1 MKPTLDNID
10 KWFFDSLEGNL
21 STEQQELL
29 SQFIAQHPEL
39 ELEQEAWA
47 QSSFEV
53 KPITF
58 EPKAAL
64 YRKKQWGY
72 KPIAAASLLLLLFS
86 GSYFYFS
93 ATRKN
98 DTQAHQAKA
107 SSKTKRQL
115 LTNTFNRVA
124 SLSTSRISNASTT
137 SSNSINSISSTTP
150 LSSINANFVTTP
162 TLSAIHNSSTH
173 STTPTLSSFGNTSR
187 ETLNSTNLTA
197 TNLTISSQP
206 SSIGSSSNMPFL
218 APSKI
223 TGYRTDLRFEAL
235 AGIETALNG
244 VKTNSLPKLQRFS
257 QFAQKELGLSNNQTY
272 DLLLPGKSNID
283 ANISSVGTLSQTR
296 FQSMSSART
305 GTEIAQG
312 MLGQQMSLDGYARKL
327 RAGFGIQGNYKQ
339 FAGGA
344 ITDYEIGLVAAPK
357 IAVTRQ
363 IILEPA
369 ARLRM
374 GARHAA
380 ADKLQQLSFI
390 EFENSDL
397 REVQVDTAFSVG
409 RRLFYKDLDFS
420 LAIQTP
426 IFFASAQLENAFAHF
441 DYAMG
446 NNLNPSNSRA
456 PQQLTLAI
464 GTQYA
469 SRNEK
474 MRISP
479 YFIYT
484 NNRLQTQYYAGAQ
497 ININKWQLGL
507 SVANNQQ
514 YQASLGFIGKHSA
527 LLLQSTQHQLLS
539 LNAPSYLH
547 QITLR
552 IYSQN
557 SRQARRYISL

>member
-10 KWFFDSLEGNL
+10 QWFFDSLEGNL

-29 SQFIAQHPEL
+29 AQFIAQHPEL
-39 ELEQEAWA
+39 ELEQEAWT
-47 QSSFEV
+47 QSSFEA

-58 EPKAAL
+58 EPKTAL

-72 KPIAAASLLLLLFS
+72 KPFAAAALLLLLFS

-93 ATRKN
+93 ANKN
-98 DTQAHQAKA
+98 SVTPAHQAKA
-107 SSKTKRQL
+107 SSKTKRQSSVKA
-115 LTNTFNRVA
+115 FA
-124 SLSTSRISNASTT
+124 SLSSLINSNSSKNSNTSISETSTGLSNSFKNPTASVIDNSSTT
-137 SSNSINSISSTTP
+137 SSTP
-150 LSSINANFVTTP
+150 SF
-162 TLSAIHNSSTH
+162 
-173 STTPTLSSFGNTSR
+173 SSFTTTSS
-187 ETLNSTNLTA
+187 ESLNSTNSTA
-197 TNLTISSQP
+197 ANLTISSQP
-206 SSIGSSSNMPFL
+206 STIESSSTIPFL

-223 TGYRTDLRFEAL
+223 TGYRTDLRFETL
-235 AGIETALNG
+235 GEIPTELNG
-244 VKTNSLPKLQRFS
+244 VKNNSLPKLQRLS

-272 DLLLPGKSNID
+272 DILIPGKSNID

-296 FQSMSSART
+296 FQSMSIART
-305 GTEIAQG
+305 GTEMAQG
-312 MLGQQMSLDGYARKL
+312 MLGQQMSLDGYARTL

-339 FAGGA
+339 FAGAA
-344 ITDYEIGLVAAPK
+344 ISDYEIGLIAAPK
-357 IAVTRQ
+357 IALTRQ

-374 GARHAA
+374 GARYAV
-380 ADKLQQLSFI
+380 ADKLQPLSFI

-397 REVQVDTAFSVG
+397 REVQIDTAFSIG

-426 IFFASAQLENAFAHF
+426 IFFASAQLENALAHF
-441 DYAMG
+441 DYTMG

>member
-1 MKPTLDNID
+1 
-10 KWFFDSLEGNL
+10 
-21 STEQQELL
+21 
-29 SQFIAQHPEL
+29 
-39 ELEQEAWA
+39 
-47 QSSFEV
+47 
-53 KPITF
+53 
-58 EPKAAL
+58 
-64 YRKKQWGY
+64 
-72 KPIAAASLLLLLFS
+72 
-86 GSYFYFS
+86 
-93 ATRKN
+93 
-98 DTQAHQAKA
+98 
-107 SSKTKRQL
+107 
-115 LTNTFNRVA
+115 
-124 SLSTSRISNASTT
+124 
-137 SSNSINSISSTTP
+137 
-150 LSSINANFVTTP
+150 
-162 TLSAIHNSSTH
+162 
-173 STTPTLSSFGNTSR
+173 
-187 ETLNSTNLTA
+187 
-197 TNLTISSQP
+197 
-206 SSIGSSSNMPFL
+206 MPFL
-218 APSKI
+218 TPSKI
-223 TGYRTDLRFEAL
+223 TGYRTDMRFEAL
-235 AGIETALNG
+235 AGIETELNG
-244 VKTNSLPKLQRFS
+244 VKNNSLPKLQRIS

-305 GTEIAQG
+305 NTEIAQG

-344 ITDYEIGLVAAPK
+344 ITDYEIGVVAAPK

-527 LLLQSTQHQLLS
+527 LFLQSTQHQLLS

>member
-1 MKPTLDNID
+1 MKPTLENID

-21 STEQQELL
+21 STDQQELL
-29 SQFIAQHPEL
+29 AQFIAQNPEL

-47 QSSFEV
+47 QSSFEA

-58 EPKAAL
+58 EPKSAL

-72 KPIAAASLLLLLFS
+72 KPFAAAALLLLLFS

-93 ATRKN
+93 ANKN
-98 DTQAHQAKA
+98 SVTPAHQAKA
-107 SSKTKRQL
+107 SSKTKRQSS
-115 LTNTFNRVA
+115 VKASA
-124 SLSTSRISNASTT
+124 SLSSLINSNSSKNFNSSVSETSTVLSNSFKTPTALVIDNSSTT
-137 SSNSINSISSTTP
+137 SSTPSFSSFAAASIESLNTSNPTANTITAAENTVSSK
-150 LSSINANFVTTP
+150 LSLIG
-162 TLSAIHNSSTH
+162 NSS
-173 STTPTLSSFGNTSR
+173 
-187 ETLNSTNLTA
+187 A
-197 TNLTISSQP
+197 
-206 SSIGSSSNMPFL
+206 MPFL

-244 VKTNSLPKLQRFS
+244 VKNNSLPKLQRFS

-283 ANISSVGTLSQTR
+283 ATISSVGTLSQTR
-296 FQSMSSART
+296 FQSMSLART

-339 FAGGA
+339 FAGAA
-344 ITDYEIGLVAAPK
+344 ITDYEIGLIAAPK

-409 RRLFYKDLDFS
+409 SRLFYKDLDFS

>member
-1 MKPTLDNID
+1 MKPTLENID

-21 STEQQELL
+21 STDQQELL
-29 SQFIAQHPEL
+29 AQFIAQNPEL

-47 QSSFEV
+47 QSSFEA

-58 EPKAAL
+58 EPKSAL

-72 KPIAAASLLLLLFS
+72 KPFAAAALLLLLFS

-93 ATRKN
+93 ANKN
-98 DTQAHQAKA
+98 SVTPAHQAKA
-107 SSKTKRQL
+107 SSKTKRQ
-115 LTNTFNRVA
+115 TSVKASA
-124 SLSTSRISNASTT
+124 SLSSLINSNSSKNFNSSVSETSTVLSNSFKTPTALVIDNSSTT
-137 SSNSINSISSTTP
+137 SSTP
-150 LSSINANFVTTP
+150 SF
-162 TLSAIHNSSTH
+162 
-173 STTPTLSSFGNTSR
+173 SSFAAASIESLNTSNPTANTITAA
-187 ETLNSTNLTA
+187 ENTVSSKLSLT
-197 TNLTISSQP
+197 
-206 SSIGSSSNMPFL
+206 GSSSAMPFL

-244 VKTNSLPKLQRFS
+244 VKNNSLPKLQRFS

-283 ANISSVGTLSQTR
+283 ATISSVGTLSQTR
-296 FQSMSSART
+296 FQSMSLART

-339 FAGGA
+339 FAGAA
-344 ITDYEIGLVAAPK
+344 ITDYEIGLIAAPK

-369 ARLRM
+369 VRLRM

-397 REVQVDTAFSVG
+397 REVQVDTAFSLG

>member
-1 MKPTLDNID
+1 MIPTLDNID
-10 KWFFDSLEGNL
+10 QWFFDSLEGNL

-29 SQFIAQHPEL
+29 DQFIAQHPEL
-39 ELEQEAWA
+39 ELEQEAWS
-47 QSSFEV
+47 QSAFEAN
-53 KPITF
+53 PITF
-58 EPKAAL
+58 EPKSAL

-72 KPIAAASLLLLLFS
+72 KPFAAAALLLLLFG
-86 GSYFYFS
+86 GSYFYF
-93 ATRKN
+93 TFNKN
-98 DTQAHQAKA
+98 TISKAQQAKA
-107 SSKTKRQL
+107 ASNTKPQTSSKTS
-115 LTNTFNRVA
+115 NTSA
-124 SLSTSRISNASTT
+124 SLSAMNNSAQPEN
-137 SSNSINSISSTTP
+137 SNSSANSILSIPETPTILSNPFTTIANQVILNPTNAAVSSTLSTP
-150 LSSINANFVTTP
+150 R
-162 TLSAIHNSSTH
+162 
-173 STTPTLSSFGNTSR
+173 NTNI
-187 ETLNSTNLTA
+187 L
-197 TNLTISSQP
+197 
-206 SSIGSSSNMPFL
+206 PFL
-218 APSKI
+218 TPAKI

-235 AGIETALNG
+235 AGLESDING
-244 VKTNSLPKLQRFS
+244 SKKNSLPTLQRFS
-257 QFAQKELGLSNNQTY
+257 QFAQKELGLSNNQSY
-272 DLLLPGKSNID
+272 DLLMPGKSNID

-305 GTEIAQG
+305 GTEMAQG

-327 RAGFGIQGNYKQ
+327 RAGLGIQGNYKQ
-339 FAGGA
+339 FAGA
-344 ITDYEIGLVAAPK
+344 AVSDYEIGLIAAPK
-357 IAVTRQ
+357 IALTRQ

-374 GARHAA
+374 GARYTAA
-380 ADKLQQLSFI
+380 EQLQQLSFI
-390 EFENSDL
+390 EFENADL
-397 REVQVDTAFSVG
+397 REVQIDTAFSVG

-426 IFFASAQLENAFAHF
+426 IFFASAQLENAFAHY

-446 NNLNPSNSRA
+446 NDLNPSNSRA

-497 ININKWQLGL
+497 FNINKWQLGL

-514 YQASLGFIGKHSA
+514 YQASVGFFGKHSA
-527 LLLQSTQHQLLS
+527 LLLQSTQHQLLT

-557 SRQARRYISL
+557 SRKARRYISL

>member
-10 KWFFDSLEGNL
+10 QWFFDSLEGNL

-29 SQFIAQHPEL
+29 AQFIAQHPEL

-47 QSSFEV
+47 QSSFEA

-64 YRKKQWGY
+64 YRNKQWSY
-72 KPIAAASLLLLLFS
+72 KSFAAAALLLFLFS

-93 ATRKN
+93 SDRNAITP
-98 DTQAHQAKA
+98 THQAKA
-107 SSKTKRQL
+107 TSKTTRQSSSKTG
-115 LTNTFNRVA
+115 NA
-124 SLSTSRISNASTT
+124 SSSLPSSRNSNASLIP
-137 SSNSINSISSTTP
+137 SASINSYSPITLSSSIHSNSFTNPTISENASG
-150 LSSINANFVTTP
+150 LHFSSINTSTTEHQNS
-162 TLSAIHNSSTH
+162 TTSLISSNLSST
-173 STTPTLSSFGNTSR
+173 SNTITL
-187 ETLNSTNLTA
+187 
-197 TNLTISSQP
+197 
-206 SSIGSSSNMPFL
+206 PFL
-218 APSKI
+218 APSNI
-223 TGYRTDLRFEAL
+223 TGYRTDLRFESL

-244 VKTNSLPKLQRFS
+244 VKNNSLPQLQRLS

-272 DLLLPGKSNID
+272 DLLMPGKSNID

-296 FQSMSSART
+296 FQSMSMART
-305 GTEIAQG
+305 GTELAQG

-339 FAGGA
+339 FAGAA
-344 ITDYEIGLVAAPK
+344 ITDYEIGLIAAPK
-357 IAVTRQ
+357 IALTRQ

-374 GARHAA
+374 GARYAA

-390 EFENSDL
+390 ELENSDL
-397 REVQVDTAFSVG
+397 REVQIDTAFSVG

-426 IFFASAQLENAFAHF
+426 IFFASAQIENALAHF

-446 NNLNPSNSRA
+446 NNLNPTNSRA

-514 YQASLGFIGKHSA
+514 YQASVGFIGKHSA

>member
-1 MKPTLDNID
+1 MH
-10 KWFFDSLEGNL
+10 F
-21 STEQQELL
+21 
-29 SQFIAQHPEL
+29 
-39 ELEQEAWA
+39 
-47 QSSFEV
+47 
-53 KPITF
+53 
-58 EPKAAL
+58 
-64 YRKKQWGY
+64 
-72 KPIAAASLLLLLFS
+72 
-86 GSYFYFS
+86 
-93 ATRKN
+93 
-98 DTQAHQAKA
+98 
-107 SSKTKRQL
+107 
-115 LTNTFNRVA
+115 LT
-124 SLSTSRISNASTT
+124 
-137 SSNSINSISSTTP
+137 
-150 LSSINANFVTTP
+150 
-162 TLSAIHNSSTH
+162 
-173 STTPTLSSFGNTSR
+173 
-187 ETLNSTNLTA
+187 
-197 TNLTISSQP
+197 
-206 SSIGSSSNMPFL
+206 
-218 APSKI
+218 PSKI

-235 AGIETALNG
+235 AGITTELNG
-244 VKTNSLPKLQRFS
+244 AKNNYLPKLQRIS

-305 GTEIAQG
+305 GTEMAQG

-339 FAGGA
+339 FAGAA
-344 ITDYEIGLVAAPK
+344 ITDYEIGLIAAPK
-357 IAVTRQ
+357 IALTRQ

-374 GARHAA
+374 GARYAA

-397 REVQVDTAFSVG
+397 REVQIDTAYSVG

-446 NNLNPSNSRA
+446 NDLNPSSSRA

-479 YFIYT
+479 YFVYT
-484 NNRLQTQYYAGAQ
+484 NNRLQTRYYAGAQ

-507 SVANNQQ
+507 SMANNQQ
-514 YQASLGFIGKHSA
+514 FQASLGFIGKHSA

-552 IYSQN
+552 IYSLN

>member
-10 KWFFDSLEGNL
+10 QWFFDSLEGNL

-29 SQFIAQHPEL
+29 AQFIAQHPEL

-47 QSSFEV
+47 QSSFEA
-53 KPITF
+53 KPLTF

-64 YRKKQWGY
+64 YRKKQWSY
-72 KPIAAASLLLLLFS
+72 KPFAAAALLLFLFG

-93 ATRKN
+93 SDRNPVTP
-98 DTQAHQAKA
+98 THQAKA
-107 SSKTKRQL
+107 PSKTTRQSSSKTGNASSTLASSRNSNVSL
-115 LTNTFNRVA
+115 IPSASINSYSPLTLSSSINSNSFTNPTISENASGLHFSSINT
-124 SLSTSRISNASTT
+124 STTEHPNSTT
-137 SSNSINSISSTTP
+137 SSISSN
-150 LSSINANFVTTP
+150 LSSTSNTI
-162 TLSAIHNSSTH
+162 TL
-173 STTPTLSSFGNTSR
+173 
-187 ETLNSTNLTA
+187 
-197 TNLTISSQP
+197 
-206 SSIGSSSNMPFL
+206 PFL

-223 TGYRTDLRFEAL
+223 TGYRTDLRFETL

-244 VKTNSLPKLQRFS
+244 VKNNSLPQLQRLS

-272 DLLLPGKSNID
+272 DLLIPGKSNID

-296 FQSMSSART
+296 FQSMSIART
-305 GTEIAQG
+305 GTDIAQG
-312 MLGQQMSLDGYARKL
+312 MLGQQLSLDGYARKL

-339 FAGGA
+339 FAGAA
-344 ITDYEIGLVAAPK
+344 ITDYEIGLIAAPK
-357 IAVTRQ
+357 IALTRQ

-374 GARHAA
+374 GARYAA

-390 EFENSDL
+390 ELENSDL
-397 REVQVDTAFSVG
+397 REVQIDTAFSVG

-426 IFFASAQLENAFAHF
+426 IFFASAQIENALAHF

-446 NNLNPSNSRA
+446 NNLNPTNSRA

-507 SVANNQQ
+507 SIANNQQ
-514 YQASLGFIGKHSA
+514 YQASVGFIGKHSA

>member
-1 MKPTLDNID
+1 
-10 KWFFDSLEGNL
+10 
-21 STEQQELL
+21 
-29 SQFIAQHPEL
+29 
-39 ELEQEAWA
+39 
-47 QSSFEV
+47 
-53 KPITF
+53 
-58 EPKAAL
+58 
-64 YRKKQWGY
+64 
-72 KPIAAASLLLLLFS
+72 
-86 GSYFYFS
+86 
-93 ATRKN
+93 
-98 DTQAHQAKA
+98 
-107 SSKTKRQL
+107 
-115 LTNTFNRVA
+115 
-124 SLSTSRISNASTT
+124 
-137 SSNSINSISSTTP
+137 
-150 LSSINANFVTTP
+150 
-162 TLSAIHNSSTH
+162 
-173 STTPTLSSFGNTSR
+173 
-187 ETLNSTNLTA
+187 
-197 TNLTISSQP
+197 
-206 SSIGSSSNMPFL
+206 MPFL
-218 APSKI
+218 TPSKI

-235 AGIETALNG
+235 TGLETALNG
-244 VKTNSLPKLQRFS
+244 VKNNSLPQLQRLS

-272 DLLLPGKSNID
+272 DLLIPGKSNID

-296 FQSMSSART
+296 FQSMSIART

-339 FAGGA
+339 FAGAA
-344 ITDYEIGLVAAPK
+344 ITDYEIGLIAAPK
-357 IAVTRQ
+357 IALTRQ

-369 ARLRM
+369 ARLRI
-374 GARHAA
+374 GARYAA

-397 REVQVDTAFSVG
+397 REVQIDTTFSVG

-426 IFFASAQLENAFAHF
+426 IFFASAQLENALTHF

-446 NNLNPSNSRA
+446 NNLNPTNSRA

-514 YQASLGFIGKHSA
+514 YQASVGFIGKHSA

>member
-1 MKPTLDNID
+1 
-10 KWFFDSLEGNL
+10 
-21 STEQQELL
+21 
-29 SQFIAQHPEL
+29 
-39 ELEQEAWA
+39 
-47 QSSFEV
+47 
-53 KPITF
+53 
-58 EPKAAL
+58 
-64 YRKKQWGY
+64 
-72 KPIAAASLLLLLFS
+72 
-86 GSYFYFS
+86 
-93 ATRKN
+93 
-98 DTQAHQAKA
+98 
-107 SSKTKRQL
+107 
-115 LTNTFNRVA
+115 
-124 SLSTSRISNASTT
+124 
-137 SSNSINSISSTTP
+137 
-150 LSSINANFVTTP
+150 
-162 TLSAIHNSSTH
+162 
-173 STTPTLSSFGNTSR
+173 
-187 ETLNSTNLTA
+187 
-197 TNLTISSQP
+197 
-206 SSIGSSSNMPFL
+206 MPFL
-218 APSKI
+218 APTKI

-235 AGIETALNG
+235 AGIETESNG
-244 VKTNSLPKLQRFS
+244 VKNNSLPKLQRLS

-272 DLLLPGKSNID
+272 DLLMPGKSNID

-296 FQSMSSART
+296 FQSMSIART
-305 GTEIAQG
+305 GTEMAQG

-339 FAGGA
+339 FAGAA
-344 ITDYEIGLVAAPK
+344 ITDYEIGLIAAPK
-357 IAVTRQ
+357 IALTRQ

-374 GARHAA
+374 GARYAA

-397 REVQVDTAFSVG
+397 REVQIDTAYSVG

-426 IFFASAQLENAFAHF
+426 IFFASAQLQNAFAHF